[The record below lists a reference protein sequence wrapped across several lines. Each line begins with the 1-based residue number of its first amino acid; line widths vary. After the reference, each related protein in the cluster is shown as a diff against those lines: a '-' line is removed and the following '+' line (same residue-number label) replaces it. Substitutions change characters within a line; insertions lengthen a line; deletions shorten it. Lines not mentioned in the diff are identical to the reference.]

1 MSNSKIKVLIIDDS
15 IVMRQTLSH
24 ILSKDREIKVIG
36 TAADAFIAAEMIS
49 QEPPDVITLDIE
61 MPRMD
66 GLTFLSKIMSQRPIP
81 TVIIS
86 RFTEKGS
93 GNAIRALEIGAIEV
107 IDKNTLGAK
116 SKTETEQ
123 HIIHLVK
130 VASKA
135 IVRRKNLAGSTYFSK
150 ATNHDTKSLPSEQV
164 IAFGAS
170 TGGTVALAS
179 ILQAMPSHCPGM
191 VIVQHMPQAF
201 TRSFA
206 NHLNSICQITVKEVD
221 DLTPILRGQALI
233 APGNKHMAVIN
244 AGKYF
249 SVSLSDAETNHRHK
263 PSVDVLF
270 NSLAECAGP
279 KAVGIILTGMGTDGA
294 KGLLALKQAG
304 AVTIAQDE
312 NSCSVFGMPKEAV
325 RLQAAQHILPL
336 TGIAPFLIKSLD
348 KK

>member
-1 MSNSKIKVLIIDDS
+1 MPNTKIKVLIIDDS
-15 IVMRQTLSH
+15 VVMRQTLSH
-24 ILSKDREIKVIG
+24 ILSKDRQIKVIG
-36 TAADAFIAAEMIS
+36 TAADPFIAAEMIS
-49 QEPPDVITLDIE
+49 KEPPDVITLDIE

-135 IVRRKNLAGSTYFSK
+135 MVRRKNLTGHSTFKRSSMND
-150 ATNHDTKSLPSEQV
+150 AKSLPSEQV

-179 ILQAMPSHCPGM
+179 ILQNMPPNCPGI

-206 NHLNSICQITVKEVD
+206 EHLNSICQITVKEAE
-221 DLTPILRGQALI
+221 DLTPILKGQALI
-233 APGNKHMAVIN
+233 APGNQHMTVIN
-244 AGKYF
+244 TGRHF
-249 SVSLSDAETNHRHK
+249 SVSLNDAEAINRHK

-270 NSLAECAGP
+270 YSLAECAAS
-279 KAVGIILTGMGTDGA
+279 KSVGIILTGMGTDGSQ
-294 KGLLALKQAG
+294 GLLALKQAG
-304 AVTIAQDE
+304 AMTIAQDE
-312 NSCSVFGMPKEAV
+312 NSCSVYGMPKEAI
-325 RLQAAQHILPL
+325 RLHAAEHILPL
-336 TGIAPFLIKSLD
+336 SEIAPFLIKSLD